1 MSDKH
6 ERDEGRI
13 HPEIPRL
20 ADELAAG
27 RLDRR
32 EFLRFA
38 TLLGLSAGAAYGLA
52 GLRPAAADQA
62 APKRGGSMRI
72 SMRVPEPRHP
82 HTFSWVYDSNLVR
95 QVNDHLTRTGP
106 DNVTRPWLLERW
118 SASDDLK
125 TWTLYLRPDVTW
137 SNGEPLVA
145 EQVVWNIRR
154 WLDPDVGSSMLGLMK
169 GYMLDDIE
177 SGRLDDAGQP
187 ILTTRLWD
195 ADAIEQLDDHTIR
208 LNCKTPQVAVPEHL
222 FHYPAFILH
231 PSQNG
236 EWGEDAIGT
245 GAFRPVEIATGK
257 HAVFARRDGY
267 WRDGPWLDE
276 IAFIDHG
283 DDPAAPLAAIAS
295 RQVHGFYEGSTLQYH
310 ALQALDHVDLHS
322 IVTAQTAV
330 ARMQPAHKPFD
341 DARVRKAMR
350 MALDCEKLLQI
361 GHLGLGAPGE
371 HHHVAPI
378 HPEYVELP
386 PLGPDIDGAKALLT
400 AAGYPDGFETEIA
413 CKKDPAWE
421 LITVQ
426 AMVEMWK
433 AIGVR
438 VAIKVMPS
446 AQYWDVW
453 TKVPFGFTMWT
464 HRPLAVMT
472 LPLAYRSGVPWN
484 ESGWANARM
493 DELLTQAE
501 GTLDLD
507 ARREIFNEIEI
518 LMQEEGP
525 ICQPLW
531 RSVFAPMD
539 KRVKG
544 FTLHPTYYLF
554 AEEWWLED

>member
-1 MSDKH
+1 MNDKL
-6 ERDEGRI
+6 EGREGRI
-13 HPEIPRL
+13 HPEISRL

-62 APKRGGSMRI
+62 APKPGGSMRI
-72 SMRVPEPRHP
+72 SMRVPVSRHP

-106 DNVTRPWLLERW
+106 DNVTRPWLLDHW

-125 TWTLYLRPDVTW
+125 TWILYLRTDVTW
-137 SNGEPLVA
+137 STGESLVA
-145 EQVVWNIRR
+145 EHVIWNIRR
-154 WLDPDVGSSMLGLMK
+154 WLDPDVGSSILGLMK
-169 GYMLDDIE
+169 GYMLDDVE
-177 SGRLDDAGQP
+177 SERFDEAGRP

-195 ADAIEQLDDHTIR
+195 AHAIEQLDDHTIR

-257 HAVFARRDGY
+257 HAVFVRRDGY

-283 DDPAAPLAAIAS
+283 DDPAAALAAIAS
-295 RQVHGFYEGSTLQYH
+295 KQVHGFYEGSTLQYH
-310 ALQALDHVDLHS
+310 ALQALDHVELHS
-322 IVTAQTAV
+322 RVTAQTAV

-341 DARVRKAMR
+341 DARVRKALR

-378 HPEYVELP
+378 HPEYAELQ
-386 PLGPDIDGAKALLT
+386 PLGPDVTGAKALL
-400 AAGYPDGFETEIA
+400 AEAGYPDGFETEIA

-501 GTLDLD
+501 GTLDLN
-507 ARREIFNEIEI
+507 ARREIFREIEL

-531 RSVFAPMD
+531 RSVFTPMD

>member
-1 MSDKH
+1 MNDN
-6 ERDEGRI
+6 RMRGVDRV
-13 HPEIPRL
+13 HPAIPRL
-20 ADELAAG
+20 AEELSAR

-38 TLLGLSAGAAYGLA
+38 TLLGLSAGAAYALA
-52 GLRPAAADQA
+52 GVRPAGAAEA
-62 APKRGGSMRI
+62 TPKPGGAMRI
-72 SMRVPEPRHP
+72 SMRVPESRHP

-125 TWTLYLRPDVTW
+125 TWTLFLRTDVAW

-145 EQVVWNIRR
+145 EHVVWNILR
-154 WLDPDVGSSMLGLMK
+154 WLDPDVGSSILGLMK
-169 GYMLDDIE
+169 GYMLDDVE
-177 SGRLDDAGQP
+177 SGRTDDAGQP

-195 ADAIEQLDDHTIR
+195 PDAIEQIDDHTIR

-236 EWGEDAIGT
+236 EWDEDAIGT

-267 WRDGPWLDE
+267 WREGPWLDE

-283 DDPAAPLAAIAS
+283 DDPAAALAAIAS
-295 RQVHGFYEGSTLQYH
+295 KQVHGFYEGSTLQYH
-310 ALQALDHVDLHS
+310 ALQALDHVELHG

-350 MALDCEKLLQI
+350 MALDCDKLLQI

-378 HPEYVELP
+378 HPEYAELP
-386 PLGPDIDGAKALLT
+386 PLGPDVDGAKRLLME
-400 AAGYPDGFETEIA
+400 AGYPSGFETEIA

-421 LITVQ
+421 LMTVQ

-453 TKVPFGFTMWT
+453 TKVAFGFTMWT

-484 ESGWANARM
+484 ESGWSNVRM
-493 DELLTQAE
+493 DNLLTRAE

-507 ARREIFNEIEI
+507 ARREIFREIET
-518 LMQEEGP
+518 LMQDEGP

-531 RSVFAPMD
+531 RSVFTPMD